1 MKIISDVS
9 FPKSQKPDPA
19 NRNRTRDGTREAG
32 SGTFAETLQK
42 AAGATPE
49 PVRAGS
55 MDAVQVIS
63 LENRRAQSPPKDLS
77 AAEELLQS
85 VQAGL
90 AGMTRAELGRV
101 HRLEGLVHVF
111 QV

>member
-1 MKIISDVS
+1 MKIISDHP
-9 FPKSQKPDPA
+9 FQKNQKLDQA
-19 NRNRTRDGTREAG
+19 NRTKARDGTRASAQE
-32 SGTFAETLQK
+32 SFAETLQK
-42 AAGATPE
+42 AVQTAPE
-49 PVRAGS
+49 SRPTVQA
-55 MDAVQVIS
+55 DAVQVIS

-85 VQAGL
+85 VKTSL
-90 AGMTRAELGRV
+90 ADMTRTDVGRI